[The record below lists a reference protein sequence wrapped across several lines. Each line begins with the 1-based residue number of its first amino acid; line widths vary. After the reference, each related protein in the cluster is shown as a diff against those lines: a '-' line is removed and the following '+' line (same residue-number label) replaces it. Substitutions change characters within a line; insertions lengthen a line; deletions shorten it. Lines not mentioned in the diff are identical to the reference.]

1 MHFLCSSFTA
11 IQDPAKKLK
20 QHHNF
25 PIFFR
30 GSAAKN
36 CRKMLLLGLEHSS
49 LRDAAQQFYLSCQ
62 DNVFRRECTNYSP
75 LKKPM
80 KYPQYSKITQ
90 NVSFWSVSERRNSLV
105 MPILPTR
112 LLRQTSPGLQTVT
125 PSTGLVQLLMSDR
138 NLEIFKHCAI
148 SKKCLILSE
157 KCCCCCF
164 FCPTRFVPLRKL
176 RTCLIEVSGCHKF
189 KSYSYGKTQVNCLKR
204 KEMFWDE
211 RRLLS

>member
-80 KYPQYSKITQ
+80 KYPQYSKIIQ
-90 NVSFWSVSERRNSLV
+90 NVSFWSISERRNSLV
-105 MPILPTR
+105 MPILPAR
-112 LLRQTSPGLQTVT
+112 LLRQTSPDLQTVT
-125 PSTGLVQLLMSDR
+125 PSTGLVQLLNAYVRPEFGDFQTLCYLKKMSYIVRKMLLLLLFLPD
-138 NLEIFKHCAI
+138 A
-148 SKKCLILSE
+148 
-157 KCCCCCF
+157 
-164 FCPTRFVPLRKL
+164 LRP
-176 RTCLIEVSGCHKF
+176 SP
-189 KSYSYGKTQVNCLKR
+189 
-204 KEMFWDE
+204 
-211 RRLLS
+211 

>member
-90 NVSFWSVSERRNSLV
+90 NVSFWSVSETEQFSNADSASSATSADQPWPTDSNAIYWFSSAAYVRPEFGDFQTLCYLKKMSYIVRKMLLLLLF
-105 MPILPTR
+105 LPDA
-112 LLRQTSPGLQTVT
+112 LRPSP
-125 PSTGLVQLLMSDR
+125 
-138 NLEIFKHCAI
+138 
-148 SKKCLILSE
+148 
-157 KCCCCCF
+157 
-164 FCPTRFVPLRKL
+164 
-176 RTCLIEVSGCHKF
+176 
-189 KSYSYGKTQVNCLKR
+189 
-204 KEMFWDE
+204 
-211 RRLLS
+211 

>member
-36 CRKMLLLGLEHSS
+36 CRKMLLLDLEHSS

-90 NVSFWSVSERRNSLV
+90 NVSFWSVSETEQFSNADSANSA
-105 MPILPTR
+105 
-112 LLRQTSPGLQTVT
+112 TSPDQPWPTDSNAIYWFSSTAYVRPEFGDFQTLCYLKKMSYIVRKMLLLLLFLPDALR
-125 PSTGLVQLLMSDR
+125 PS
-138 NLEIFKHCAI
+138 
-148 SKKCLILSE
+148 
-157 KCCCCCF
+157 
-164 FCPTRFVPLRKL
+164 P
-176 RTCLIEVSGCHKF
+176 
-189 KSYSYGKTQVNCLKR
+189 
-204 KEMFWDE
+204 
-211 RRLLS
+211 

>member
-90 NVSFWSVSERRNSLV
+90 NVSFWSVSETRNSLV
-105 MPILPTR
+105 MPILPTSAD
-112 LLRQTSPGLQTVT
+112 QPWPTDSNAIYWFK
-125 PSTGLVQLLMSDR
+125 SDR

-157 KCCCCCF
+157 KCCCCCCF

>member
-80 KYPQYSKITQ
+80 KCIHSIRK
-90 NVSFWSVSERRNSLV
+90 SLK
-105 MPILPTR
+105 
-112 LLRQTSPGLQTVT
+112 
-125 PSTGLVQLLMSDR
+125 MSHFD
-138 NLEIFKHCAI
+138 
-148 SKKCLILSE
+148 
-157 KCCCCCF
+157 
-164 FCPTRFVPLRKL
+164 
-176 RTCLIEVSGCHKF
+176 
-189 KSYSYGKTQVNCLKR
+189 
-204 KEMFWDE
+204 W
-211 RRLLS
+211 